1 MLSHFLGFDKK
12 YIIAAWKAVDIML
25 KGTNAKG
32 VEDKATQIIDVL
44 RDFPENEWIV
54 LVYTKMTSLSVERGN
69 SGKLMS
75 WVRKHGYEFN
85 LQLFAQPTSN
95 KKELKSI
102 NSTDAKTAAEQMKV
116 ALFQIEKKAKTQT
129 VSTDDVKDELVFGL
143 KSKGIKWAYMAVIG
157 RGQAKIESIYDENR
171 RVYENSNLFTVHLF
185 L

>member
-1 MLSHFLGFDKK
+1 
-12 YIIAAWKAVDIML
+12 ML

-44 RDFPENEWIV
+44 RGFPENEWIL
-54 LVYTKMTSLSVERGN
+54 LVYTKMTHLSVQLSN
-69 SGKLMS
+69 SGELMS
-75 WVRKHGYEFN
+75 RVGKHGYMFN
-85 LQLFAQPTSN
+85 MQLFAQPKSD

-102 NSTDAKTAAEQMKV
+102 NSIDAKAAAEQMKV
-116 ALFQIEKKAKTQT
+116 ALFQMEKKAKTQT

-143 KSKGIKWAYMAVIG
+143 QSKRIKWAYMAVIG
-157 RGQAKIESIYDENR
+157 KGEAKMESVYDENR

>member
-1 MLSHFLGFDKK
+1 MD
-12 YIIAAWKAVDIML
+12 VML
-25 KGTNAKG
+25 KGKIAKG
-32 VEDKATQIIDVL
+32 VEDKATEIINFL

-69 SGKLMS
+69 SGELMS
-75 WVRKHGYEFN
+75 WVHKHEYKFN
-85 LQLFAQPTSN
+85 MQLFAQPKSN

-116 ALFQIEKKAKTQT
+116 ALFQMEKKAKTQT
-129 VSTDDVKDELVFGL
+129 VSTDDVKDELAFGL
-143 KSKGIKWAYMAVIG
+143 KSKGIKWAYMVVIG
-157 RGQAKIESIYDENR
+157 KGEAKMESVYDENR